1 MHRRKV
7 NGKQILSFSLACAML
22 VTSLEFSQIPAHAE
36 EVTGT
41 EVPVATEASVS
52 TEAVVDTEA
61 GVGAA
66 GEEDSL
72 GEKITSISFGKT
84 EVDIT
89 TQGAYAVAF
98 DSLVI
103 NGGNDIKGSDL
114 QAQNQLKWYIDP
126 KGDGHFYEL
135 GKEGSGL
142 IWDKNYGWD
151 GAQPTGGF
159 WFNPIKNTIV
169 LRVTYA
175 RDSSVSADL
184 KLVVDNTIATKG
196 TEYDF
201 SKDNSA
207 GDHADPGKTKDG
219 YELVWA
225 DEFDGNYGS
234 DNVDGA
240 TGLDL
245 DNWSYQLGDGSE
257 VGNPGWGNNEKQSYT
272 SNKKNIAVNEDL
284 NGDGNGDGLLRL
296 TASYEADGYANG
308 DESAKD
314 YTSAR
319 IRTSSRT
326 NEALFTTTYGYI
338 EGRMSLPG
346 TQGAWPAFWMLPQ
359 STDIYGSWPV
369 SGEIDIME
377 TCGKFKDHSTNAAC
391 GTLHWGVPDHVYK
404 GSGYVDLAT
413 DYSYFHTYAVDW
425 EPGKITWLY
434 DGRVVNV
441 LQNWESM
448 ISGTTDSLSYDA
460 PFDQPYYLLLNLAV
474 DSGQFGG
481 AVNRATFQD
490 DINMYVDYV
499 RVFQRSEGYAES
511 VNRTA
516 SDGIKDDWKQ
526 YEGVNQIADVKT
538 DNLVAGGFSSDADT
552 DLSKWYLSSNAN
564 GTGGKANLTPVTDQ
578 SGKTWAKVNVTEAG
592 SQDYSVQMIGHYNAK
607 AGYLY
612 QVSFDA
618 YADGEM
624 VGKTV
629 NVDSKEWQG
638 WSANGIRSF
647 ELGST
652 PQKVAFT
659 FEQKSDFDKCRIE
672 FNLGSK
678 STGNVYL
685 SNIKVEIVD
694 PSAINSDAGR
704 KPLSNGDVIYNGTF
718 DQGIAHVGG
727 WAAAAGTTVK
737 VPRYTTE
744 KLADSDVHVV
754 DVASTK
760 NSFEAL
766 TNGGEKYYER
776 RAQISA
782 ESGKPVIYQKDLA
795 LKADGYTLNFDLYGK
810 AATTAQAAIYSVN
823 SAGELG
829 TKLLESPVVN
839 YKDAGK
845 VKNYSWKFTT
855 PRALSNAALVLT
867 FGEGTSVQLDNVT
880 MIGQSQAE
888 VFDPTPVNSA
898 TEWNA
903 NGADGGSVYDF
914 GVVNGAHVFNEIKSG
929 ANWYSPQIISSHFKT
944 GAGSKYKMSVKLKLE
959 GESNNK
965 VSYIVQN
972 QGSWEVI
979 KELTEIDLGTLGAP
993 DADGFYTYTAEI
1005 NCPGNAYNNVVL
1017 NFGLGNSAANN
1028 AAFSFKD
1035 VTLTLDTS
1043 TDSGSDSGEDMGE
1056 TKTGVAINYVLGA
1069 EDAKNADA
1077 NPFYYTKGTG
1087 KITLEAPTRE
1097 GYIFDGWTLKE
1108 NSTDYITEVSTDTDA
1123 ITVYAHWTA
1132 KTPETKPDDGKPG
1145 EEKKNAET
1153 PVIKTQPQGT
1163 SYNAGE
1169 KAKALTVAASVTDG
1183 GKLSYQWYKNTKN
1196 STTGATAI
1204 KGAVSSSYTPV
1215 TTTAETSY
1223 YYCVVTNTNSKV
1235 SGKTTAS
1242 TTSACVGIVVNAK
1255 AQQTT
1260 YYKVT
1265 FNSKGGSAVK
1275 TQTIAKGKKAAKPKN
1290 PTRKGYKFVGW
1301 YAGSKAYNF
1310 SSAVTANKT
1319 LTAKWKVIKVSKI
1332 TITGSSKQ
1340 IAAGKKIKLK
1350 AVVSPKTA
1358 KNCAVTWKTSN
1369 KKYATVTS
1377 KGVVTVKKAGAGK
1390 TVTITATAKD
1400 GSKKKATYKIK
1411 IMKNAVKKI
1420 KLKAAKTKVKAGKKV
1435 TVKATVTPSKQVN
1448 KKLTWKTS
1456 NKKYATVNSKGVVT
1470 TKKAGKG
1477 KTVTITAYATDGSG
1491 KKATCKIKITK

>member
-7 NGKQILSFSLACAML
+7 KGKQILSFSLACAML
-22 VTSLEFSQIPAHAE
+22 VTSLEFSQIPVHAE

-41 EVPVATEASVS
+41 EVPVATEAAVS

-61 GVGAA
+61 VVSAA

-72 GEKITSISFGKT
+72 GEEITSISFGKT

-103 NGGNDIKGSDL
+103 NGGYDIKGSDL
-114 QAQNQLKWYIDP
+114 QTQNQLKWYIDP

-142 IWDKNYGWD
+142 TWDQNYGWD
-151 GAQPTGGF
+151 AAQPTGGF
-159 WFNPIKNTIV
+159 WFNPIKNTVV

-175 RDSSVSADL
+175 RNSSVSADL
-184 KLVVDNTIATKG
+184 KLVIDNTVGTKG

-207 GDHADPGKTKDG
+207 GDYADPGKTKDG

-234 DNVDGA
+234 DQVDA
-240 TGLDL
+240 TTGLDL

-284 NGDGNGDGLLRL
+284 NGDGNGDGLLRI

-308 DESAKD
+308 DESTKD

-359 STDIYGSWPV
+359 STDIYGEWPV

-377 TCGKFKDHSTNAAC
+377 TCGKFTDHSTNAAC

-434 DGRVVNV
+434 DGKVVNV

-474 DSGQFGG
+474 DNGQFGG

-499 RVFQRSEGYAES
+499 RVFQKSEGYAES

-526 YEGVNQIADVKT
+526 YEGVNQIAEVKT

-618 YADGEM
+618 YADGDM

-629 NVDSKEWQG
+629 NADSKEWQG

-727 WAAAAGTTVK
+727 WVAAAGTTLK
-737 VPRYTTE
+737 VPRYTIE

-795 LKADGYTLNFDLYGK
+795 LKADSYALNFDLYSK
-810 AATTAQAAIYSVN
+810 AATTAQAAIYSGN

-888 VFDPTPVNSA
+888 VFDPTPVNSE

-903 NGADGGSVYDF
+903 NGADGGSVNDF
-914 GVVNGAHVFNEIKSG
+914 GVVNGAHIFNEIKSG
-929 ANWYSPQIISSHFKT
+929 ANWYSPQITSSQFKT
-944 GAGSKYKMSVKLKLE
+944 GAGSKYQMSVKLKLE

-1005 NCPGNAYNNVVL
+1005 NCPGNAYNNVAL

-1028 AAFSFKD
+1028 ATFYFKD
-1035 VTLTLDTS
+1035 VTLTLVTS

-1056 TKTGVAINYVLGA
+1056 TKTGIAINYVLGA

-1087 KITLEAPTRE
+1087 KITLEAPVRE
-1097 GYIFDGWTLKE
+1097 GYIFDGWTLTE

-1132 KTPETKPDDGKPG
+1132 KTPETKPDDGKKDDVKPDDG
-1145 EEKKNAET
+1145 KKDDVK
-1153 PVIKTQPQGT
+1153 PDDSKKDDVKPD
-1163 SYNAGE
+1163 
-1169 KAKALTVAASVTDG
+1169 DG
-1183 GKLSYQWYKNTKN
+1183 KKDDSKNT
-1196 STTGATAI
+1196 
-1204 KGAVSSSYTPV
+1204 
-1215 TTTAETSY
+1215 ET
-1223 YYCVVTNTNSKV
+1223 K
-1235 SGKTTAS
+1235 
-1242 TTSACVGIVVNAK
+1242 
-1255 AQQTT
+1255 TT

-1265 FNSKGGSAVK
+1265 FKSNGGSAVK
-1275 TQTIAKGKKAAKPKN
+1275 AQTVAKGKKAAKPKD

-1332 TITGSSKQ
+1332 TITGSYKQ

-1369 KKYATVTS
+1369 KKYATVSS

-1420 KLKAAKTKVKAGKKV
+1420 KLKAAKSKVKAGKKG
-1435 TVKATVTPSKQVN
+1435 TVKATVTPTKQVN